1 MVRCEI
7 CEREIVSLNVH
18 KFPEDLLK
26 EETFC
31 VCIPWETMKQCTE
44 LCLANAQRL
53 IEDSDFLLKAKR
65 LSSANVLAILSLE
78 ESGKALLACEY
89 LAKKKKVSKGDYKKR
104 FLHHPTKMRKA
115 LEAVETA
122 IPQLKMG
129 IEILGLS
136 TTDKLQKEKLQGI
149 YVDYDGRF
157 QMWNIPWSQDP
168 EPLAKTCEAF
178 LRAGIMN
185 LKQVRTLRE
194 AQEPIHEGWTES
206 VLIRIARTAMDC
218 ARQRF
223 ATVMS
228 VGDKGKVS
236 S

>member
-7 CEREIVSLNVH
+7 CEREIISLNVH
-18 KFPEDLLK
+18 KFPEDLRE
-26 EETFC
+26 EETYC

-65 LSSANVLAILSLE
+65 LSSANILAILSLE

-89 LAKKKKVSKGDYKKR
+89 LAKKKKVSKGDYQNR
-104 FLHHPTKMRKA
+104 FLDHSTKMRKA
-115 LEAVETA
+115 LEAAETA

-129 IEILGLS
+129 IEILGLF
-136 TTDKLQKEKLQGI
+136 TTNKLLKEKLQGMF
-149 YVDYDGRF
+149 VDYDGRF
-157 QMWNIPWSQDP
+157 QTWNIPWSQDP
-168 EPLAKTCEAF
+168 EPLVKTCEA
-178 LRAGIMN
+178 LMRAGVMD
-185 LKQVRTLRE
+185 LKRARRLRK
-194 AQEPIHEGWTES
+194 AQEQIHEGWIEG

-223 ATVMS
+223 ATVVS